1 MTARWL
7 IIPVFVAL
15 VSSCTVTV
23 APTDDAGTT
32 TSDSGTGGSGGGST
46 TGGGTGGGAGGGG
59 VTGGGVA
66 GGGGATGGGAT
77 DSGTDL
83 DAGTDAGMM
92 TVDAGGPTPYVPDP
106 VTMGLN
112 LPSVVPVIKI
122 NVNGATIQK
131 DVEVPGTI
139 QIFEQHAG
147 TLMDLTTATPTFSGP
162 IGFEGRGN
170 FTWTLPKKGYA
181 FELQDAMGAGIE
193 LPILGFPAGA
203 DFALYACYTDKT
215 CLRNALVYA
224 LGQQLGRWSPR
235 TRYVELFIDNQYM
248 GLYMVWE
255 RVRRDAD
262 RVALPRPAATQA
274 LGDITGGY
282 IIRHEGG
289 GKGGGADFTLMSNR
303 VYTFHYPSETNITA
317 EQRTYITGSFQ
328 QMEDLLAA
336 NPSTAYANALETES
350 WVDRAILEEVT
361 NNWDGYVHS
370 IYMTKARASDGGK
383 FGMGPVWD
391 FDLAFGNGNVTG
403 YNCRTDNWAYQIV
416 RGYPDDMPTYWTA
429 LFAQPAFQRDLKCR
443 WQSLRQGPLALA
455 TFDARM
461 TAWSSFTAAARV
473 RDQARWMTIGRS
485 IFPNCDSEMTYQDEV
500 TWLHDWIAA
509 RLIWLDGQIAAMPGT
524 CP

>member
-1 MTARWL
+1 MAPRTL
-7 IIPVFVAL
+7 IILLAAFL
-15 VSSCTVTV
+15 TGCTAIV
-23 APTDDAGTT
+23 PSDDAGTT
-32 TSDSGTGGSGGGST
+32 NSDAGTRDSGVNTNTDAGSNTDAGNNTDAGT
-46 TGGGTGGGAGGGG
+46 TDAGTIDA
-59 VTGGGVA
+59 
-66 GGGGATGGGAT
+66 
-77 DSGTDL
+77 GTDT
-83 DAGTDAGMM
+83 DAGTDAG
-92 TVDAGGPTPYVPDP
+92 TPTPDAGQPPSYTPDP

-112 LPSVVPVIKI
+112 LPSVVPVLKI

-139 QIFEQHAG
+139 QIFEQHDG
-147 TLMDLTTATPTFSGP
+147 TLMDLTTATPTYSGP

-181 FELQDAMGAGIE
+181 FELQDAMGAGVE

-255 RVRRDAD
+255 RVRRDGD
-262 RVALPRPAATQA
+262 RVALPRPAATSA

-317 EQRTYITGSFQ
+317 EQRTYITGAFQ

-336 NPSTAYANALETES
+336 NPASAYANILETES

-370 IYMTKARASDGGK
+370 IYMTKGRASDGGK

-429 LFAQPAFQRDLKCR
+429 LFTQPAFQRDLKCR
-443 WQSLRQGPLALA
+443 WQSLRQSGPLALA

-461 TAWSSFTAAARV
+461 TAWTNFTAAARV

-485 IFPNCDSEMTYQDEV
+485 IFPNCDSEMTYADEV

-509 RLIWLDGQIAAMPGT
+509 RLVWLDGQIAAMPGT